1 MAIREPQERN
11 YYVVRIVVDLVVGVR
26 NSARLK
32 DFFTQR
38 QARLSCR
45 CVQEHRISTD
55 MSPPQ
60 G

>member
-32 DFFTQR
+32 DFLIGR
-38 QARLSCR
+38 
-45 CVQEHRISTD
+45 
-55 MSPPQ
+55 
-60 G
+60 